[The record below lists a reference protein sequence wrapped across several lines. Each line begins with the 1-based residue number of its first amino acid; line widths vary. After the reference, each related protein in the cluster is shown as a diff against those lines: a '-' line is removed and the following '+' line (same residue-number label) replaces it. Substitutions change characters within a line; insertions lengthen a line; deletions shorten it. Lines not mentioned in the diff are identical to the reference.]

1 MSNRAIRNIIR
12 ISISRILPEAKKKL
26 DEEGRKKIDEIMSEI
41 SSPSEIQKLLGAD
54 IDDDSC
60 SLEGR
65 DKFHEKAEKLKK
77 QLDDLEKLAIKGKEA
92 VQEIA
97 DKIAPL
103 SDKLDPP
110 ENELNPVSKIDKITE
125 TINPLLDILQK
136 VIIIAPAILAASSGP
151 AANGAVIAATNNN
164 VNLAKTKIDEYV
176 NLFTSIP
183 RLLDKYKKMANSI
196 VMKIISLKDKIDEA
210 IAQIDQLR
218 MFIIFL
224 ESKFESDCND
234 FFANPNPPIAEPPIV
249 PIPLTLEDIIA
260 QFETLYG
267 DLLNDLILQGDQIAI
282 RRVFV
287 LGEDFERIKNKIG
300 DVKYTSVRKIN
311 P

>member
-26 DEEGRKKIDEIMSEI
+26 EEEGRKKIDEIMSEI

-183 RLLDKYKKMANSI
+183 RLLDKYKKVAAHYK
-196 VMKIISLKDKIDEA
+196 V
-210 IAQIDQLR
+210 Q
-218 MFIIFL
+218 
-224 ESKFESDCND
+224 SKLS
-234 FFANPNPPIAEPPIV
+234 
-249 PIPLTLEDIIA
+249 
-260 QFETLYG
+260 
-267 DLLNDLILQGDQIAI
+267 
-282 RRVFV
+282 
-287 LGEDFERIKNKIG
+287 
-300 DVKYTSVRKIN
+300 
-311 P
+311 

>member
-26 DEEGRKKIDEIMSEI
+26 EEEGRKKIDEIMSEI

-267 DLLNDLILQGDQIAI
+267 VLLNDLILQGDQIAI